1 MKESLDEAHWTQ
13 VPIIVDHQ
21 HKFISFGSTEPQLC
35 FRYVLSDPA
44 GGIPDIVFFQRL
56 IFNLAW
62 SPDKFQE
69 SNQTVEDFV
78 ESGELEFFLVNR
90 SAVEC
95 AQKQKNWKHTGN

>member
-1 MKESLDEAHWTQ
+1 MKESLDEAHRTQ

-44 GGIPDIVFFQRL
+44 GSIPDIVFFQRL

-78 ESGELEFFLVNR
+78 ESGELEFF
-90 SAVEC
+90 
-95 AQKQKNWKHTGN
+95 